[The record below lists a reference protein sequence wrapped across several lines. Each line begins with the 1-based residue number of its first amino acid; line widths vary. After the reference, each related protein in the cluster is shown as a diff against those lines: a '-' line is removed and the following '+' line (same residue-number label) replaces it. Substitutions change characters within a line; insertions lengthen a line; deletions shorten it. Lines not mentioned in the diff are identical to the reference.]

1 MERNLF
7 LLTLVVG
14 FITDGSG
21 QDNAKRCPYPES
33 LLNGEVYYT
42 DTVYGSTIN
51 YTCDEGYT
59 MNGADVSECLS
70 NGMWSNPAPECK
82 AVQCGLAPIPQF
94 GKIIYN
100 KHVEGN
106 TTSYGTQGTYQ
117 CLPPYVLFG
126 DAKAECT
133 SNGNWTKTPECRVVS
148 CPPPENIERGYMS
161 SNAKRTYDYTE
172 TIKYGCHGDHVIEGS
187 QQIVCQKYGNWS
199 ERPSCKGQSLS
210 DSGIQGIE
218 VERDNDHVIVTDS
231 SRSVTLYMVSDQK
244 PLSTWTVKQGQT
256 FTCPAVYN
264 SQTKEY
270 VAVSDSKVIRIWK
283 EEDMLLDKVFKSTVS
298 SDIWSIHSIP
308 GGEPVV
314 LFKKGAMRLLD
325 SLLTAPQQPIEEVIS
340 QEETIW
346 WSTNLMAESQ
356 QFVIFTTEQKGNHFL
371 YLQRLNPNTLQ
382 RYQLE
387 REEPVLS
394 PLSFCASYRDKHI
407 CLLYLYPNGH
417 LYQST
422 LSVRNLGGVSE
433 EAQALPLS
441 RSLLLSLPVGE
452 GPLKAASALILD
464 EAHVAVV
471 GVPHPSAGAGKDFLC
486 IWNTNFQTLQAGKE
500 MAGQIYGQ
508 RATRKT
514 QSTPCLTVEKV
525 LELIKTAPLE
535 EVQKEVEE
543 LLSHAD
549 SQDLQFSVGHLASA
563 LVSRSLANP
572 SFYTSDILVQ
582 LVRTQFLCH
591 SVCPDLLLLA
601 LERKDYF
608 LCQLCLQF
616 FPDIPEAMTC
626 ACLKAFISMPDAD
639 AEKVT
644 LEPDS
649 ISFMEALIAREHGEA
664 SVQNGFSSSDDKD
677 CSDALE
683 GDGKARISAAS
694 EGICPVKLVSEL
706 GKIEAS
712 FQELDKMKV
721 KRDVAQYSIEIIE
734 LL

>member
-1 MERNLF
+1 MAAL
-7 LLTLVVG
+7 
-14 FITDGSG
+14 
-21 QDNAKRCPYPES
+21 Y
-33 LLNGEVYYT
+33 
-42 DTVYGSTIN
+42 
-51 YTCDEGYT
+51 EGYT
-59 MNGADVSECLS
+59 LCGRVS
-70 NGMWSNPAPECK
+70 
-82 AVQCGLAPIPQF
+82 
-94 GKIIYN
+94 
-100 KHVEGN
+100 
-106 TTSYGTQGTYQ
+106 
-117 CLPPYVLFG
+117 
-126 DAKAECT
+126 
-133 SNGNWTKTPECRVVS
+133 
-148 CPPPENIERGYMS
+148 
-161 SNAKRTYDYTE
+161 
-172 TIKYGCHGDHVIEGS
+172 
-187 QQIVCQKYGNWS
+187 
-199 ERPSCKGQSLS
+199 GQSLS

-270 VAVSDSKVIRIWK
+270 VAVSDSKV
-283 EEDMLLDKVFKSTVS
+283 S
-298 SDIWSIHSIP
+298 SDIWRVHSIP

-340 QEETIW
+340 QDETIW

-394 PLSFCASYRDKHI
+394 PPSFCASYRDKHI

-508 RATRKT
+508 LWRYSNKLFIPHGKML
-514 QSTPCLTVEKV
+514 SVIPYECPKSCLSSALGKLRQQCVIPSVPSWSNILHGENAQPPRTFNESILTNVKV
-525 LELIKTAPLE
+525 CVNFLVQTAPLE

-677 CSDALE
+677 W
-683 GDGKARISAAS
+683 
-694 EGICPVKLVSEL
+694 ICPVELHKAALLNEVLQTAYSDTFLLPHLKDLSSRQIILFLQYLHYLYLRYCQDASLSKPDVRSPSLTQIMDWICLLLDAHFTVLVMTPEARGLLMSLHIFVKSQVKLVSEL

>member
-1 MERNLF
+1 MAAL
-7 LLTLVVG
+7 
-14 FITDGSG
+14 
-21 QDNAKRCPYPES
+21 Y
-33 LLNGEVYYT
+33 
-42 DTVYGSTIN
+42 
-51 YTCDEGYT
+51 EGYT
-59 MNGADVSECLS
+59 LCGRVS
-70 NGMWSNPAPECK
+70 
-82 AVQCGLAPIPQF
+82 
-94 GKIIYN
+94 
-100 KHVEGN
+100 
-106 TTSYGTQGTYQ
+106 
-117 CLPPYVLFG
+117 
-126 DAKAECT
+126 
-133 SNGNWTKTPECRVVS
+133 
-148 CPPPENIERGYMS
+148 
-161 SNAKRTYDYTE
+161 
-172 TIKYGCHGDHVIEGS
+172 
-187 QQIVCQKYGNWS
+187 
-199 ERPSCKGQSLS
+199 GQSLS

-298 SDIWSIHSIP
+298 SDIWRVHSIP

-340 QEETIW
+340 QDETIW

-394 PLSFCASYRDKHI
+394 PPSFCASYRDKHI

-508 RATRKT
+508 LWRYSNKLFIPHGKMLSVIPYECPKSCLSSALGKLRQAKT
-514 QSTPCLTVEKV
+514 EGITFISPLHSNESILTNVKV
-525 LELIKTAPLE
+525 CVNFLVQTAPLE

-677 CSDALE
+677 W
-683 GDGKARISAAS
+683 
-694 EGICPVKLVSEL
+694 ICPVELHKAALLNEVLQTAYSDTFLLPHLKDLSSRQIILFLQYLHYLYLRYCQDASLSKPDVRSPSLTQIMDWICLLLDAHFTVLVMTPEARGLLMSLHIFVKSQVKLVSEL

>member
-1 MERNLF
+1 MAAL
-7 LLTLVVG
+7 
-14 FITDGSG
+14 
-21 QDNAKRCPYPES
+21 Y
-33 LLNGEVYYT
+33 
-42 DTVYGSTIN
+42 
-51 YTCDEGYT
+51 EGYT
-59 MNGADVSECLS
+59 LCGRVS
-70 NGMWSNPAPECK
+70 
-82 AVQCGLAPIPQF
+82 
-94 GKIIYN
+94 
-100 KHVEGN
+100 
-106 TTSYGTQGTYQ
+106 
-117 CLPPYVLFG
+117 
-126 DAKAECT
+126 
-133 SNGNWTKTPECRVVS
+133 
-148 CPPPENIERGYMS
+148 
-161 SNAKRTYDYTE
+161 
-172 TIKYGCHGDHVIEGS
+172 
-187 QQIVCQKYGNWS
+187 
-199 ERPSCKGQSLS
+199 GQSLS

-298 SDIWSIHSIP
+298 SDIWRVHSIP

-340 QEETIW
+340 QDETICLSVALS
-346 WSTNLMAESQ
+346 STFSRCNQISSCYQNSFSHVNMPVNKRLEYFKVEINFLFPRFSPSCSHH
-356 QFVIFTTEQKGNHFL
+356 HF
-371 YLQRLNPNTLQ
+371 
-382 RYQLE
+382 
-387 REEPVLS
+387 
-394 PLSFCASYRDKHI
+394 
-407 CLLYLYPNGH
+407 CLLDPNGH

-471 GVPHPSAGAGKDFLC
+471 GVPHPSAGAGKGLC
-486 IWNTNFQTLQAGKE
+486 FI
-500 MAGQIYGQ
+500 I
-508 RATRKT
+508 KT
-514 QSTPCLTVEKV
+514 QIKLWRYSNKLFIPHGKMLSVIPYECPKSCLSSALGKLRQAKTEGITFISPLHSNESILTNVKV
-525 LELIKTAPLE
+525 CVNFLVQTAPLE

-694 EGICPVKLVSEL
+694 EGICPVELHKAALLNEVLQTAYSDTFLLPHLKDLSSRQIILFLQYLHYLYLRYCQDASLSKPDVRSPSLTQIMDWICLLLDAHFTVLVMTPEARGLLMSLHIFVKSQVKLVSEL

>member
-1 MERNLF
+1 MAAL
-7 LLTLVVG
+7 
-14 FITDGSG
+14 
-21 QDNAKRCPYPES
+21 Y
-33 LLNGEVYYT
+33 
-42 DTVYGSTIN
+42 
-51 YTCDEGYT
+51 EGYT
-59 MNGADVSECLS
+59 LCGRVS
-70 NGMWSNPAPECK
+70 
-82 AVQCGLAPIPQF
+82 
-94 GKIIYN
+94 
-100 KHVEGN
+100 
-106 TTSYGTQGTYQ
+106 
-117 CLPPYVLFG
+117 
-126 DAKAECT
+126 
-133 SNGNWTKTPECRVVS
+133 
-148 CPPPENIERGYMS
+148 
-161 SNAKRTYDYTE
+161 
-172 TIKYGCHGDHVIEGS
+172 
-187 QQIVCQKYGNWS
+187 
-199 ERPSCKGQSLS
+199 GQSLS

-298 SDIWSIHSIP
+298 SDIWRVHSIP

-340 QEETIW
+340 QDETICKCYFLPRCNH
-346 WSTNLMAESQ
+346 T
-356 QFVIFTTEQKGNHFL
+356 FVV
-371 YLQRLNPNTLQ
+371 P
-382 RYQLE
+382 
-387 REEPVLS
+387 EPIVDVCFFS
-394 PLSFCASYRDKHI
+394 
-407 CLLYLYPNGH
+407 
-417 LYQST
+417 
-422 LSVRNLGGVSE
+422 
-433 EAQALPLS
+433 
-441 RSLLLSLPVGE
+441 
-452 GPLKAASALILD
+452 
-464 EAHVAVV
+464 
-471 GVPHPSAGAGKDFLC
+471 DFLC

-508 RATRKT
+508 LWRYSNKLFIPHGKMLSVIPYECPKSCLSSALGKLRQAKT
-514 QSTPCLTVEKV
+514 EGITFISPLHSNESILTNVKV
-525 LELIKTAPLE
+525 CVNFLVQTAPLE

-694 EGICPVKLVSEL
+694 EGICPVELHKAALLNEVLQTAYSDTFLLPHLKDLSSRQIILFLQYLHYLYLRYCQDASLSKPDVRSPSLTQIMDWICLLLDAHFTVLVMTPEARGLLMSLHIFVKSQVKLVSEL

>member
-1 MERNLF
+1 MAAL
-7 LLTLVVG
+7 
-14 FITDGSG
+14 
-21 QDNAKRCPYPES
+21 Y
-33 LLNGEVYYT
+33 
-42 DTVYGSTIN
+42 
-51 YTCDEGYT
+51 EGYT
-59 MNGADVSECLS
+59 LCGRVS
-70 NGMWSNPAPECK
+70 
-82 AVQCGLAPIPQF
+82 
-94 GKIIYN
+94 
-100 KHVEGN
+100 
-106 TTSYGTQGTYQ
+106 
-117 CLPPYVLFG
+117 
-126 DAKAECT
+126 
-133 SNGNWTKTPECRVVS
+133 
-148 CPPPENIERGYMS
+148 
-161 SNAKRTYDYTE
+161 
-172 TIKYGCHGDHVIEGS
+172 
-187 QQIVCQKYGNWS
+187 
-199 ERPSCKGQSLS
+199 GQSLS

-298 SDIWSIHSIP
+298 SDIWRVHSIP

-340 QEETIW
+340 QDETIW

-394 PLSFCASYRDKHI
+394 PPSFCASYRDKHI

-508 RATRKT
+508 LWRYSNKLFIPHGKMLSVIPYECPKSCLSSALGKLRQQCVIPSVPSWNKT
-514 QSTPCLTVEKV
+514 EKNLTS
-525 LELIKTAPLE
+525 TAPLE

-694 EGICPVKLVSEL
+694 EGICPVELHKAALLNEVLQTAYSDTFLLPHLKDLSSRQIILFLQYLHYLYLRYCQDASLSKPDVRSPSLTQIMDWICLLLDAHFTVLVMTPEARGLLMSLHIFVKSQVKLVSEL

>member
-1 MERNLF
+1 MAAL
-7 LLTLVVG
+7 
-14 FITDGSG
+14 
-21 QDNAKRCPYPES
+21 Y
-33 LLNGEVYYT
+33 
-42 DTVYGSTIN
+42 
-51 YTCDEGYT
+51 EGYT
-59 MNGADVSECLS
+59 LCGRVS
-70 NGMWSNPAPECK
+70 
-82 AVQCGLAPIPQF
+82 
-94 GKIIYN
+94 
-100 KHVEGN
+100 
-106 TTSYGTQGTYQ
+106 
-117 CLPPYVLFG
+117 
-126 DAKAECT
+126 
-133 SNGNWTKTPECRVVS
+133 
-148 CPPPENIERGYMS
+148 
-161 SNAKRTYDYTE
+161 
-172 TIKYGCHGDHVIEGS
+172 
-187 QQIVCQKYGNWS
+187 
-199 ERPSCKGQSLS
+199 GQSLS

-298 SDIWSIHSIP
+298 SDIWRVH
-308 GGEPVV
+308 
-314 LFKKGAMRLLD
+314 M
-325 SLLTAPQQPIEEVIS
+325 
-340 QEETIW
+340 
-346 WSTNLMAESQ
+346 
-356 QFVIFTTEQKGNHFL
+356 
-371 YLQRLNPNTLQ
+371 
-382 RYQLE
+382 
-387 REEPVLS
+387 
-394 PLSFCASYRDKHI
+394 
-407 CLLYLYPNGH
+407 LLYTFNTFYREPIVDVCFF
-417 LYQST
+417 S
-422 LSVRNLGGVSE
+422 
-433 EAQALPLS
+433 
-441 RSLLLSLPVGE
+441 
-452 GPLKAASALILD
+452 
-464 EAHVAVV
+464 
-471 GVPHPSAGAGKDFLC
+471 DFLC

-508 RATRKT
+508 LWRYSNKLFIPHGKMLSVIPYECPKSCLSSALGKLRQAKT
-514 QSTPCLTVEKV
+514 EGITFISPLHSNESILTNVKV
-525 LELIKTAPLE
+525 CVNFLVQTAPLE

-694 EGICPVKLVSEL
+694 EGICPVELHKAALLNEVLQTAYSDTFLLPHLKDLSSRQIILFLQYLHYLYLRYCQDASLSKPDVRSPSLTQIMDWICLLLDAHFTVLVMTPEARGLLMSLHIFVKSQVKLVSEL